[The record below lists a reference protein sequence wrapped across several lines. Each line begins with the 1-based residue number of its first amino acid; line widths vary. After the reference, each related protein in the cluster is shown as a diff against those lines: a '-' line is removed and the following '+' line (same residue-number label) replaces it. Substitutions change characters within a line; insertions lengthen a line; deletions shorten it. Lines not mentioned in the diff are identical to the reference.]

1 MISQEIARKVR
12 HIQITARRVV
22 NSMLGGDYTS
32 VFRGQ
37 GIEFHDV
44 RLYQP
49 GDEIRTIDWNVTAR
63 TGETYIKR
71 FVEEREL
78 TVLFAVDA
86 SASGLFGSTGR
97 SKAEVAAELAAII
110 AFAAIR
116 HNDRVGLIIF
126 TDSIE
131 LFIPPKKGTKHV
143 LRMVSELLSFSP
155 KHTGTSI
162 GKVLDFVGRVMRRR
176 VTVFLVS
183 DFIDSNYKEQL
194 KRTSKHHDM
203 VAVSVLDPHER
214 ELPNIGLILLE
225 DAESHEKVIVDTGSK
240 KVRIE
245 YAKKSKERKNDL
257 TKFLR
262 KVGVDHIEI
271 QTEQS
276 WLKNL
281 FQFFKDRESRL
292 IRGR

>member
-12 HIQITARRVV
+12 YIQIAARRAV
-22 NSMLGGDYTS
+22 NSALGGDYTS

-49 GDEIRTIDWNVTAR
+49 GDEIRSIDWNVTAR

-71 FVEEREL
+71 FIEEREL

-86 SASGLFGSTGR
+86 SASGSFGSAGR
-97 SKAEVAAELAAII
+97 SKAEIAAELTAII

-126 TDSIE
+126 TDTIE
-131 LFIPPKKGTKHV
+131 LFIPPKKGSKHV

-162 GKVLDFVGRVMRRR
+162 GKALDFIGRVMHRR

-183 DFIDSNYKEQL
+183 DFIDNHYKDQL

-203 VAVSVLDPHER
+203 VAVAVLDRLKFFPVF
-214 ELPNIGLILLE
+214 L
-225 DAESHEKVIVDTGSK
+225 SYSK
-240 KVRIE
+240 
-245 YAKKSKERKNDL
+245 S
-257 TKFLR
+257 FL
-262 KVGVDHIEI
+262 
-271 QTEQS
+271 
-276 WLKNL
+276 
-281 FQFFKDRESRL
+281 
-292 IRGR
+292 